1 MRRIFWNPITALVA
15 GACLRLLFI
24 LKFPMAEGD
33 SVLYEQLAT
42 NLLKHRT
49 LAMDVAGTLTPVDL
63 RMPGYPAFLAFL
75 YALTGRT
82 GADARLAVM
91 LSQAFVDLASCLLI
105 ASLAGLLTILCSK
118 RAQPNRAFMAA
129 LWLSALCPFTANY
142 VAVPMT
148 EVWALF
154 FNALAMVLLVVL
166 ASIAKNDNFELPP
179 GVAKLCP
186 NVRGIALLAGF
197 SVGLGTLFRPE
208 TPLLLVTTVLLLA
221 YWFLRRGQSR
231 QLFLTILL
239 LGCGCVLPLM
249 PWIIRNA
256 ITLHEFQPLAPK
268 DATLPG
274 ELVPKGF
281 MAWERTWLYR
291 LRDCYLV
298 AWKLNDE
305 EIHLDD
311 IPSNAFDTPEERERV
326 AAVLETYNDEI
337 TWTAEEDTV
346 FAQLANERTAR
357 HPLRTYLWIPARRAV
372 RIWFTPRI
380 QLIPVSGNV
389 FPLRY
394 MAEED
399 PIDQRVTI
407 AYFFLNIFYLTLGLF
422 GAMKLGRH
430 PHARAALMVLLF
442 YVLVRTGFLTLLE
455 TPEPRYVLVCFPM
468 VLALGAQLFTGR
480 TLRSSQ
486 NG

>member
-1 MRRIFWNPITALVA
+1 
-15 GACLRLLFI
+15 
-24 LKFPMAEGD
+24 
-33 SVLYEQLAT
+33 
-42 NLLKHRT
+42 
-49 LAMDVAGTLTPVDL
+49 
-63 RMPGYPAFLAFL
+63 
-75 YALTGRT
+75 
-82 GADARLAVM
+82 
-91 LSQAFVDLASCLLI
+91 
-105 ASLAGLLTILCSK
+105 
-118 RAQPNRAFMAA
+118 
-129 LWLSALCPFTANY
+129 
-142 VAVPMT
+142 
-148 EVWALF
+148 
-154 FNALAMVLLVVL
+154 
-166 ASIAKNDNFELPP
+166 
-179 GVAKLCP
+179 
-186 NVRGIALLAGF
+186 
-197 SVGLGTLFRPE
+197 
-208 TPLLLVTTVLLLA
+208 
-221 YWFLRRGQSR
+221 
-231 QLFLTILL
+231 
-239 LGCGCVLPLM
+239 
-249 PWIIRNA
+249 
-256 ITLHEFQPLAPK
+256 
-268 DATLPG
+268 
-274 ELVPKGF
+274 

-337 TWTAEEDTV
+337 TWTAEEDAV

-422 GAMKLGRH
+422 GALKLGRH
-430 PHARAALMVLLF
+430 PQARAALMVLLF
-442 YVLVRTGFLTLLE
+442 YVLVRTVFLTLLE
-455 TPEPRYVLVCFPM
+455 TPEPRYVLVCFPA

-480 TLRSSQ
+480 TLSSSQ
-486 NG
+486 TE